1 MDHRVMSVVLGAVVS
16 VFLASGS
23 SAEGV
28 KFNGVFAPSEGF
40 VNRLEKPLRAEV
52 CLNGRWDFQG
62 FKTPAGWRDGKG
74 QPCPR
79 RREQLRTQQPRRQR
93 ACACGPPGSAERF
106 S

>member
-1 MDHRVMSVVLGAVVS
+1 MDHRVASVVLGAVAS

-40 VNRLEKPLRAEV
+40 VNRLEKPQRAEV

-62 FKTPAGWRDGKG
+62 FRTPAGWKDG
-74 QPCPR
+74 
-79 RREQLRTQQPRRQR
+79 
-93 ACACGPPGSAERF
+93 
-106 S
+106 